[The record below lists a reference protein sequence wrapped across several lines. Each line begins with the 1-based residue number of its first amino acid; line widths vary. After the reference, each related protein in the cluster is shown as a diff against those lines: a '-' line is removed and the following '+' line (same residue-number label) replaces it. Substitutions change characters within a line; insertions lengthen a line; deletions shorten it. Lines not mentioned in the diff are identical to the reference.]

1 MGALY
6 IMIFHPPL
14 SVHFLIRLRQKHNHQ
29 RVHICHHHPHH
40 HHHHHYYQ
48 ALSQFLAILVTLG
61 FAVVGGVIT
70 GLIMH
75 QVDPLFG
82 LVVLVADVSV
92 IGVVDGV
99 VNHRLT
105 SWIHLLLRNYSTTR
119 ETSIT

>member
-29 RVHICHHHPHH
+29 RVHICHH

-75 QVDPLFG
+75 QVDLLVG
-82 LVVLVADVSV
+82 LVVVVADVSV
-92 IGVVDGV
+92 IGVVGGMIIGLIVMNQVDHDCG
-99 VNHRLT
+99 HGT
-105 SWIHLLLRNYSTTR
+105 H
-119 ETSIT
+119 